1 MNVIIVSTIALFVVV
16 AAQPLPSAQVSG
28 GQPPNAQV
36 GGGQLPNAQVNGG
49 QVPSV
54 QVTGAP
60 QLPGV
65 STPPCVQLTNQQV
78 ACVVVLGLQL
88 ANIQLPGGAV
98 ACSVALPSVSTVLSG
113 VLNGITSPQQY
124 CQGTV
129 LTGLVPAGLLSSL
142 PIIPNI

>member
-36 GGGQLPNAQVNGG
+36 GGGQPPNAQVSGG
-49 QVPSV
+49 QVPNA
-54 QVTGAP
+54 QVTGG

-65 STPPCVQLTNQQV
+65 STSPCVQLTNQQV

-98 ACSVALPSVSTVLSG
+98 ACSVALPSVSSVLAG
-113 VLNGITSPQQY
+113 ALNGITSPQQY